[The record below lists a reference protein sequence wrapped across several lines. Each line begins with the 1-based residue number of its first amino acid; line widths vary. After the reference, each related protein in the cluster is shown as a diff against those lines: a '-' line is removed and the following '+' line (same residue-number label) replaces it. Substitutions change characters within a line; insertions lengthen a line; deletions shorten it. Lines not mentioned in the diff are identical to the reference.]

1 MYISIS
7 HTTPVTHRDIRK
19 GRKMEAILNFSE
31 PLNVALL
38 DRVVDVFYSGHGAE
52 VSQSVTKVSR

>member
-1 MYISIS
+1 MYISIINA
-7 HTTPVTHRDIRK
+7 TPVNHRDIRK

-52 VSQSVTKVSR
+52 VSQRLIIN